1 MPIQRLDPSARHS
14 LIQPHTVDATCARVS
29 SFGRTSNCLGRFR
42 GEDSRCRGRAR
53 ATELR
58 SKMIRNTFSW
68 KGLHR
73 WRAALIVVFVI
84 PAVLGASAVTP
95 SVEKLQNPLVE

>member
-1 MPIQRLDPSARHS
+1 
-14 LIQPHTVDATCARVS
+14 
-29 SFGRTSNCLGRFR
+29 
-42 GEDSRCRGRAR
+42 
-53 ATELR
+53 
-58 SKMIRNTFSW
+58 MIRNTFSW

-95 SVEKLQNPLVE
+95 SVEKLQNPLVESEAWFGVVGPGVAAER